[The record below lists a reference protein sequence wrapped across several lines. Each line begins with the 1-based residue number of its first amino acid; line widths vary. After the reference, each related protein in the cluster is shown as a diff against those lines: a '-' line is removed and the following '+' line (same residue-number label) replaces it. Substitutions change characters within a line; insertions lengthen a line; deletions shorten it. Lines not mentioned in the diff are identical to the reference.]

1 MYVARIGSFEL
12 SSLLFVSF
20 DLKNQKTLT
29 SRYITLKLACPN
41 SPAKLLSSKY
51 EIAQPESYEYF
62 DLSAVKTPAVGPP
75 KASASDSASKA
86 SVQKTLTDEPQNKPA
101 ELWSDFNKET
111 PKVKDKDKDK
121 FEPPDEDSG
130 GSAGTSEFQPT
141 IKPFA
146 ATREVIDET
155 NRGQD
160 ITREK
165 RAVWMVHGMGQ
176 QISCETLGMLANG
189 VMDALPDQRI
199 KPRLRTVKIAD
210 QVLQRVELRSLKAR
224 SA

>member
-1 MYVARIGSFEL
+1 VERL
-12 SSLLFVSF
+12 
-20 DLKNQKTLT
+20 
-29 SRYITLKLACPN
+29 
-41 SPAKLLSSKY
+41 
-51 EIAQPESYEYF
+51 
-62 DLSAVKTPAVGPP
+62 
-75 KASASDSASKA
+75 
-86 SVQKTLTDEPQNKPA
+86 
-101 ELWSDFNKET
+101 NKET

-121 FEPPDEDSG
+121 FEPPNEDSG
-130 GSAGTSEFQPT
+130 GPARTSEFQPT

-199 KPRLRTVKIAD
+199 KPHTVWRA
-210 QVLQRVELRSLKAR
+210 LRSQIAPGSIAPDAGLAKLL
-224 SA
+224 